1 MQVTVL
7 CSRRA
12 GVPTLK
18 KQMLRMYRCRVPRE
32 MSRDKDGLS
41 AGS

>member
-7 CSRRA
+7 CSRRTR
-12 GVPTLK
+12 VPSLK
-18 KQMLRMYRCRVPRE
+18 KQMLRMYSCRVPRE

-41 AGS
+41 AGT